1 MKNFNSQLKIFEV
14 GAFKIFS
21 MAIHNNC
28 HFPENYNP
36 PENCNSLAPPFFQ
49 FSIVKEKIPNPSELS
64 LVSEFQ
70 KSNKFELCENLTQT
84 KKIALCAKIFDCKK
98 KKICENQHRSYRT
111 HKNQKNETKKRAL
124 SS

>member
-98 KKICENQHRSYRT
+98 KKYVKINIVATELTRAKKKKKQ
-111 HKNQKNETKKRAL
+111 KRAL